1 MEKINQQQYQALIK
15 GALLLEEDAF
25 GVKVLDTRQGEII
38 KLFRRKRFFST
49 ALLKPYAVRFVDNA
63 QQLDALGI
71 PTVKINRLL
80 WCHSIKRHLVVYQRL
95 DGLLLRD
102 VLSDSTLNSDAL
114 FRQFGSFIAKL
125 HNKGVYFRSAH
136 LKNILVCPNGEFAL
150 IDISDMQIKKKALKL
165 ALRIR
170 NFQHIL
176 RYQTDKDLLKK
187 HTEPFFSAYLE
198 ASPLNKNDA
207 AALNRSLQSN
217 LSNTPAT

>member
-49 ALLKPYAVRFVDNA
+49 ALLKPYAVRFVNNA
-63 QQLDALGI
+63 QQLDTLGI

-198 ASPLNKNDA
+198 ASSLNKNDA